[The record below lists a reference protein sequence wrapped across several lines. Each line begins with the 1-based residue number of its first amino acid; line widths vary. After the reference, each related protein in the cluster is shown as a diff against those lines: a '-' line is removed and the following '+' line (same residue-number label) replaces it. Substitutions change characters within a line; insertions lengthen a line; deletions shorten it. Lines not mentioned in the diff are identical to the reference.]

1 MVTSDIGE
9 GQAFFADDI
18 SQCVVGQ
25 TVKASNSIFNSS
37 IFSRQSLFDF
47 RQGLPYLHCFN
58 YLITFRYNNISN
70 RPYFETTPQ
79 ILILVS

>member
-1 MVTSDIGE
+1 MVTSSIGE

-25 TVKASNSIFNSS
+25 TAGADNSIFNSS

-47 RQGLPYLHCFN
+47 RQGL
-58 YLITFRYNNISN
+58 
-70 RPYFETTPQ
+70 
-79 ILILVS
+79 